1 MDVVAV
7 IGRHVELKRAGR
19 TWKGNCPFHGE
30 RTPSF
35 HVYTEDKHYKCYGC
49 GEYGNVFTFLQK
61 LQGKE
66 FPAVVRELAAE
77 VGIEIPEADAQ
88 ETAEAQRRRKERN
101 ELQAANDAAARYW
114 AARLQ
119 SRFGEGAR
127 KYLASRGV
135 AEEQVKAFRLGVA
148 AEGWDDLS
156 GRLKEKGIGA
166 EALRKAGLLVT
177 KDDGRSYDRFRQRLM
192 FPITS
197 LDGQVIGFGG
207 RALGE
212 EKGAKYLNTPET
224 LLYKKSRVLY
234 GIDLAREAIRRTR
247 AAVLVEGYFDV
258 IGLHQAGV
266 KNAVAVCG
274 TALTPEHV
282 DLLKRCDCRE
292 VTVLFDG
299 DVAGLAAPGKA
310 AAALF
315 PSGVSGKVALLPPEA
330 GKVDPDDYARLHGR
344 AGVEALLSAAVPL
357 SQFLLDRAVEK
368 TCGPKPAG
376 AALEAK
382 LAAVAELAPLVKLVP
397 EGLARSMFEDA
408 IARKLELDVGAL
420 RDELSGARP
429 PRRDEPPPDFADDGP
444 PPDWQDD
451 APPDADAGP
460 AYAPAFARGG
470 ERGGERRG
478 GGRGPGD
485 RQGRPWRA
493 DSSGA
498 TGIPAARVRVV
509 LPGAAADALGLL
521 AAFPELAPVAEEEN
535 LPGLLPPGP
544 LADLARD
551 LLKEPAGL
559 EASLARL
566 ATTVDEAAL
575 NRIRALSGPG
585 RPEAAAA
592 PGQLRRACIK
602 AAIELVMAEQ
612 GRLHAE
618 IARQGSPVPDEL
630 LVKAQVA
637 ARRRSDLER
646 RLRGPEGAG

>member
-1 MDVVAV
+1 VDVVAV

-119 SRFGEGAR
+119 SRFGEAAR
-127 KYLASRGV
+127 RYLASRGV

-166 EALRKAGLLVT
+166 EPLKKAGLLVV

-212 EKGAKYLNTPET
+212 EQGAKYLNTPET
-224 LLYKKSRVLY
+224 PLYKKSRVLY

-282 DLLKRCDCRE
+282 DVLKRCDCRE

-315 PSGVSGKVALLPPEA
+315 PSGVTGKVALLPAEA
-330 GKVDPDDYARLHGR
+330 GKIDPDDYARQHGR
-344 AGVEALLSAAVPL
+344 AGVEALLAAAVPL

-368 TCGPKPAG
+368 TCGPRPTT

-382 LAAVAELAPLVKLVP
+382 LAAVAELAPLVRLVP
-397 EGLARSMFEDA
+397 EGLARSVFEDA

-420 RDELSGARP
+420 REELAGARP
-429 PRRDEPPPDFADDGP
+429 PRREEPPPDFSDDEPPPEYQDAPDLRDGP
-444 PPDWQDD
+444 GRAAGSGPRGQGQR
-451 APPDADAGP
+451 APPWQGGSGGAG
-460 AYAPAFARGG
+460 RS
-470 ERGGERRG
+470 
-478 GGRGPGD
+478 
-485 RQGRPWRA
+485 WRVP
-493 DSSGA
+493 SMGA
-498 TGIPAARVRVV
+498 QAARVRLV

-551 LLKEPAGL
+551 LLREPTGL
-559 EASLARL
+559 EAALARL
-566 ATTVDEAAL
+566 ASAVDEAAL
-575 NRIRALSGPG
+575 NRIRALAGPG
-585 RPEAAAA
+585 RPEAADAA
-592 PGQLRRACIK
+592 RLLRRACIK
-602 AAIELVMAEQ
+602 AAIEHLMEEQ

-630 LVKAQVA
+630 LLKAQVA

-646 RLRGPEGAG
+646 RLRAQDATG